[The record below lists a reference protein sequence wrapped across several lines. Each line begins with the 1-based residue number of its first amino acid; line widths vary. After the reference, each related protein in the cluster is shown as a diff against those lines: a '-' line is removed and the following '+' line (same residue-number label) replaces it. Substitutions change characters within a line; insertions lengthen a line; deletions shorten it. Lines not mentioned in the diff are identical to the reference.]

1 MDIKENL
8 AKNLI
13 ALRKSEN
20 LTQAE
25 LAEIINYSDKAV
37 SKWERG
43 ESVPD
48 LYVLKRLADFYGVK
62 IDTLIAE
69 PKKERPQ
76 NARSISKKRAAICLC
91 SAGLVWLIAIFCF
104 CMINIFIS
112 TITRTWL
119 FLIYA
124 LPITFIIFLILTAVW
139 KKIWINTVII
149 SLFIWSFLL
158 SVYLSLY
165 YLLTNPPV
173 TLWLI
178 FIIGI
183 PAQALVIFWYM
194 YRKLKH
200 NENTLL
206 K

>member
-8 AKNLI
+8 AKNLVI
-13 ALRKSEN
+13 LRKSEN

-25 LAEIINYSDKAV
+25 LAEKINYSDKAV

-48 LYVLKRLADFYGVK
+48 LYVLKQLADFYGVK

-69 PKKERPQ
+69 PKKERSLTPH
-76 NARSISKKRAAICLC
+76 AISKKRAAICLC
-91 SAGLVWLIAIFCF
+91 SAALVWLIAIFCF
-104 CMINIFIS
+104 CMINIIIPK
-112 TITRTWL
+112 ITRTWL

-139 KKIWINTVII
+139 KKLWMNTVII
-149 SLFIWSFLL
+149 SLFIWTFLL
-158 SVYLSLY
+158 SIYLSLY
-165 YLLTNPPV
+165 YLLVSPPV

-178 FIIGI
+178 FVIGV

-200 NENTLL
+200 NEKTLH